1 MNSKINTILFD
12 LDGTLTDPMEG
23 ITKAVQYALKKY
35 GIIEEDLWNLTKFIG
50 PPLAESFEK
59 YYGFSKEEALQA
71 VTVYREYFAPIGKFE
86 NEVYAGI
93 EEMLKTLKEHG
104 FTIALATSKP
114 EVFAR
119 EILEHFHLDAYF
131 DFAGGALFNG
141 REHKDEVITYVL
153 NELQAE
159 KEKVMMVGDRL
170 HDVVGAKKN
179 GLPCVGVLYGYGAR
193 EELTEA
199 GAYHIVE
206 TVNELTS
213 YLLSL
218 GGE

>member
-1 MNSKINTILFD
+1 MNNKINTILFD

-59 YYGFSKEEALQA
+59 YYGLSKEDAEKA
-71 VTVYREYFAPIGKFE
+71 VIVYREYFAPIGKFQ
-86 NEVYAGI
+86 NVVYDGI
-93 EEMLKTLKEHG
+93 EEMLKTLKKQG

-119 EILEHFHLDAYF
+119 EILEHFHLDTYF

-141 REHKDEVITYVL
+141 RENKDEVITYVL

-170 HDVVGAKKN
+170 HDVIGAKKN
-179 GLPCVGVLYGYGAR
+179 GLPCVGVLYGYGSR
-193 EELTEA
+193 EELEEA
-199 GAYHIVE
+199 GVHHIVE
-206 TVNELTS
+206 NVEELTA

-218 GGE
+218 GDF